1 MLSLKIASTFKKD
14 SNVFAVVAVVVVTV
28 VAAAAAS
35 VAAAAVVVVVVAKLT
50 NCHSS
55 ITQ

>member
-35 VAAAAVVVVVVAKLT
+35 VAAAAVVVVAKLT